1 MRKVKPLPLLITATL
16 LTTGISWHQYETITE
31 AESVI
36 EDAKKT
42 VQVLGIEPVKA
53 DIPASDP
60 IYTVEMDVSW
70 HTWHPEGKAAGIIPV
85 ALLDLAKEYH
95 ISPVY
100 ASAVFIHETGWAT
113 SDAWLNKNN
122 PAGIKC
128 GNQYCSYET
137 ETEGLEMMLAI
148 MRDYYCNKR
157 TTVGLQREMW
167 SETDDA
173 QAIAELMNQIGKK

>member
-1 MRKVKPLPLLITATL
+1 MTKYQLRRPVLVILTAAITAGVTL
-16 LTTGISWHQYETITE
+16 NLPAAE
-31 AESVI
+31 AETPAPAPQTVTVI
-36 EDAKKT
+36 DLYQLDTPLA
-42 VQVLGIEPVKA
+42 
-53 DIPASDP
+53 
-60 IYTVEMDVSW
+60 YTAEMEVSW
-70 HTWHPEGKAAGIIPV
+70 HEWQPTDKAAGIIPV
-85 ALLDLAKEYH
+85 ALLDLAKEYQ

-173 QAIAELMNQIGKK
+173 QAIVELMNQIGEN